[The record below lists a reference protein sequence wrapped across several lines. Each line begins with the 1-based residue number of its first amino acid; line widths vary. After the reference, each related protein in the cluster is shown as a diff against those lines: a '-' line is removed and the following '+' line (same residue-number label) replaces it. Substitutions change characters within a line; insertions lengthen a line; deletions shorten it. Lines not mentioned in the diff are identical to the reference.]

1 MQVSFNIL
9 IIEFGINEVSS
20 CVFYFSTGAGSCL
33 EGSRIDADYYR
44 IGFNVLKN
52 PSSTDAISITQGTTT
67 CYDASTG
74 ITTSCASSSPS
85 WDSSSSVCNNA
96 VYKISWKVLYS
107 MSVGKVNI
115 ESIVVDT
122 VLKSVAVTNYSGT
135 NLEFSISFVE
145 VWFFT

>member
-1 MQVSFNIL
+1 MQVRLNNL

-20 CVFYFSTGAGSCL
+20 CVFYFSTGAGSCV

-44 IGFNVLKN
+44 LGFNVIKT
-52 PSSTDAISITQGTTT
+52 PSSTDTIIVSQGTTT

-74 ITTSCASSSPS
+74 VTTTCASSSPS
-85 WDSSSSVCNNA
+85 WDAVNSVCNNA
-96 VYKISWKVLYS
+96 VYKVSWKVLYS
-107 MSVGKVNI
+107 VSAGKVSI

-122 VLKSVAVTNYSGT
+122 VLKRVSVTDYSGT

-145 VWFFT
+145 VRIQF